1 MMALLSNTLK
11 KALEITSGC
20 TEPAAIA
27 YCASFAGKHLNEQP
41 THFALK
47 IDQRT
52 YKNAFAAGIPHA
64 GSRKGSEWALMLGF
78 VTANPEKRLS
88 LFTLLN
94 PELIKQA
101 DHLYAEELIKVELVD
116 TEGLLIDLLVSGKNN
131 NVHAIL
137 QGGHTR
143 IHHLSRNDVDI
154 ESENHSLQNSSSS
167 AFSFEKSFFISK
179 NWPDLIE
186 SVYADVELQQTVRQ
200 GIAYNMAAALHGQQ
214 YIPSEG
220 SDGEHLVMGAIFAR
234 MNGDPIPVMSCAGS
248 GNKGLTSFIPVVS
261 YSRLNNRGEETEIKA
276 VLVSILLTT
285 LITSRFGEVS
295 SVCGAQYAAGAGIIG
310 GILYLRDELQLF
322 DGAYNNFVSSISG
335 GFCDGAKGSCS
346 MRGST
351 AVSVALAAIKH
362 AESGFIVSS
371 RDGFLGQSFY
381 ETLDNLVKYNP
392 LIAKFELETIKILK
406 EK

>member
-1 MMALLSNTLK
+1 MELLVATLK
-11 KALEITSGC
+11 KSLEVTSGC

-27 YCASFAGKHLNEQP
+27 YCASFAGKYLGEQP
-41 THFALK
+41 TRFVFK

-64 GSRKGSEWALMLGF
+64 GPRKGSEWALVLGF
-78 VTANPEKRLS
+78 VTATPDKRLS

-94 PELIKQA
+94 PDLLNQADQLYAQDLIEVELI
-101 DHLYAEELIKVELVD
+101 D
-116 TEGLLIDLLVSGKNN
+116 TEGLLIDLLVHGQNN
-131 NVHAIL
+131 KVHATL

-143 IHHLSRNDVDI
+143 ISHLSRNDI
-154 ESENHSLQNSSSS
+154 ALETENHSAQNCSPLPF
-167 AFSFEKSFFISK
+167 AFDKSFYNAEK
-179 NWPDLIE
+179 WPELVD
-186 SVYADVELQQTVRQ
+186 SAYADVELQQTVRQ

-214 YIPSEG
+214 YIPSKG
-220 SDGEHLVMGAIFAR
+220 NDGEHLVMGAIFAR

-261 YSRLNNRGEETEIKA
+261 YSRQHNRGEETEIKA
-276 VLVSILLTT
+276 VLVSILLTAM
-285 LITSRFGEVS
+285 ITSRFGEVS

-310 GILYLRDELQLF
+310 GILYLRDELPLF
-322 DGAYNNFVSSISG
+322 EGAYNNFISSISG

-351 AVSVALAAIKH
+351 AVSVALASIKH
-362 AESGFIVSS
+362 AEAGFIVSS
-371 RDGFLGQSFY
+371 RDGFLGQSFL
-381 ETLDNLVKYNP
+381 ETLDNLQKYNP

>member
-1 MMALLSNTLK
+1 MELLSNTLK

-27 YCASFAGKHLNEQP
+27 YCASFAGKHLDEQP
-41 THFALK
+41 TQFVLK

-64 GSRKGSEWALMLGF
+64 GSRKGSEWALVLGF
-78 VTANPEKRLS
+78 VTADPDKRLS

-94 PELIKQA
+94 PELINQA
-101 DHLYAEELIKVELVD
+101 DNLYAEELIKVELVD

-131 NVHAIL
+131 KVHAIL

-143 IHHLSRNDVDI
+143 IRHLSRNDVDI
-154 ESENHSLQNSSSS
+154 EGENHSLQNSSSS
-167 AFSFEKSFFISK
+167 SFSFEKSFFISE
-179 NWPDLIE
+179 NWPELIE

-261 YSRLNNRGEETEIKA
+261 YSRQNNRGEETEIKA

-346 MRGST
+346 MRGGT

-362 AESGFIVSS
+362 AEGGFIVSS
-371 RDGFLGQSFY
+371 RDGFLGQSFL

>member
-1 MMALLSNTLK
+1 MQLLATLK
-11 KALEITSGC
+11 KSLEVTSGC

-27 YCASFAGKHLNEQP
+27 YCASFAGKHLEEQP
-41 THFALK
+41 TRFVFK

-64 GSRKGSEWALMLGF
+64 GSRKGSEWALLLGF
-78 VTANPEKRLS
+78 VTAAPEQRLS

-94 PELIKQA
+94 PQLLNQADQLYAQDLIEVELI
-101 DHLYAEELIKVELVD
+101 D
-116 TEGLLIDLLVSGKNN
+116 TEGLLIDLVVHSSNN
-131 NVHAIL
+131 KVHTIL

-143 IHHLSRNDVDI
+143 ISHLSRNGVELAA
-154 ESENHSLQNSSSS
+154 ESHLSQSSSPLPIT
-167 AFSFEKSFFISK
+167 FDKSFY
-179 NWPDLIE
+179 NPERWP
-186 SVYADVELQQTVRQ
+186 ELVDTAYGDAELRQTVRQ

-214 YIPSEG
+214 YIPSQG
-220 SDGEHLVMGAIFAR
+220 NDGEHLVMGAIFAR

-248 GNKGLTSFIPVVS
+248 GNKGLTSFIPVVT
-261 YSRLNNRGEETEIKA
+261 YSRQHNRGEETEIKA

-322 DGAYNNFVSSISG
+322 EGAYNNFVSSISG

-351 AVSVALAAIKH
+351 AVSVALASIKH
-362 AESGFIVSS
+362 AEAGFIVSS
-371 RDGFLGQSFY
+371 RDGFLGQSFL
-381 ETLDNLVKYNP
+381 ETLDNLQKYNP
-392 LIAKFELETIKILK
+392 LIAKFELETIRILK

>member
-1 MMALLSNTLK
+1 MELLSNTLLN
-11 KALEITSGC
+11 ALEITSGC

-27 YCASFAGKHLNEQP
+27 YCASFAGKHLDEQP
-41 THFALK
+41 TQFVLK

-64 GSRKGSEWALMLGF
+64 GSRKGSEWALVLGF
-78 VTANPEKRLS
+78 VTANPDKRLS
-88 LFTLLN
+88 LFTLLT
-94 PELIKQA
+94 PELLKQA
-101 DHLYAEELIKVELVD
+101 DILYAEELIKVELVD
-116 TEGLLIDLLVSGKNN
+116 TEGLLIDLLVSGRNN
-131 NVHAIL
+131 KVHAIL
-137 QGGHTR
+137 KGGHTR
-143 IHHLSRNDVDI
+143 IKHLSRNGVDI
-154 ESENHSLQNSSSS
+154 EDETQSPQNSSSS
-167 AFSFEKSFFISK
+167 SFSFEKSFFNSK
-179 NWPDLIE
+179 NWPELIE
-186 SVYADVELQQTVRQ
+186 STYTDLELQQTVRQ

-220 SDGEHLVMGAIFAR
+220 NDGEQLVMGAIFAR

-248 GNKGLTSFIPVVS
+248 GNKGLTSFIPVVA
-261 YSRLNNRGEETEIKA
+261 YSRQQNSGEETEIKA

-351 AVSVALAAIKH
+351 AVSVAMAAIKH
-362 AESGFIVSS
+362 AEAGFIVSS
-371 RDGFLGQSFY
+371 RDGFLGQSFF

>member
-1 MMALLSNTLK
+1 MELLAATLK
-11 KALEITSGC
+11 KSLEITSGC

-27 YCASFAGKHLNEQP
+27 YCASFAGKHLDEQP
-41 THFALK
+41 TQFVLK

-64 GSRKGSEWALMLGF
+64 GSRKGSEWALVLGF
-78 VTANPEKRLS
+78 VTADPDKRLS

-94 PELIKQA
+94 PELINQA
-101 DHLYAEELIKVELVD
+101 DNLYAEELIKVELVD

-131 NVHAIL
+131 KVHAIL

-143 IHHLSRNDVDI
+143 IRHLSRNDVDI
-154 ESENHSLQNSSSS
+154 EGENHSLQNSSSS
-167 AFSFEKSFFISK
+167 SFSFEKSFFNSK
-179 NWPDLIE
+179 NWPELIE

-200 GIAYNMAAALHGQQ
+200 GIAYNMAAAQHGQQ

-261 YSRLNNRGEETEIKA
+261 YSRQNNRGEETEIKA

-362 AESGFIVSS
+362 AEDGFIVSS
-371 RDGFLGQSFY
+371 RDGFLGQSFL